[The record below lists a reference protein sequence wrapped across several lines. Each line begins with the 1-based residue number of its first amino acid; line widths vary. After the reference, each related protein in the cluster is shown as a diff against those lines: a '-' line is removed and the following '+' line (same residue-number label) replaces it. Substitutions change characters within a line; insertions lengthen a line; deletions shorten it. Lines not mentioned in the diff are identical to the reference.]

1 MEAFAFYNRPKTGI
15 QNKFLKGILFM
26 FRTITTVL
34 FVALYLILSSPYMI
48 ITFFWSKI
56 DPKKGG
62 DAALRNVS
70 WAFGIVTRLS
80 GMRPTVTGIGNI
92 PKDKAVLFVC
102 NHQSI
107 LDTPLT
113 YPLMISQTGYISKD
127 TMGRVPLL
135 RIWMKRLHCIFLDRK
150 SPRAGLDMILKS
162 IEYIKSGI
170 SIFIFPEGTRNKGNV
185 DEIAEFKAGAVKM
198 ASKTGCPIIPVAIA
212 GTRKVFEDHAPF
224 LRRGQVRVAFGEP
237 IDIASLTEEQKKH
250 LADYCH
256 DKVQELYNSI
266 K

>member
-1 MEAFAFYNRPKTGI
+1 
-15 QNKFLKGILFM
+15 M

-170 SIFIFPEGTRNKGNV
+170 SIFIFPEGTRNKENV

>member
-1 MEAFAFYNRPKTGI
+1 
-15 QNKFLKGILFM
+15 M
-26 FRTITTVL
+26 FRTIITVL
-34 FVALYLILSSPYMI
+34 FVSLYLILSSPYMV
-48 ITFFWSKI
+48 ITYFWSKI

-62 DAALRNVS
+62 DAALRNVC
-70 WAFGIVTRLS
+70 WAFSIVTKLS
-80 GMRPTVTGIGNI
+80 GMRPTVTCIENI

-107 LDTPLT
+107 LDIPLT

-127 TMGRVPLL
+127 TINHVPLL
-135 RIWMKRLHCIFLDRK
+135 RVWMRRLHCIFLDRK

-198 ASKTGCPIIPVAIA
+198 ASKTGCPIVPIAVA
-212 GTRKVFEDHAPF
+212 GTRKVFEDHSPF
-224 LRRGQVRVAFGEP
+224 MRKGQVKVAFGEP
-237 IDIASLTEEQKKH
+237 IDIASLDEEQKKH

-256 DKVQELYNSI
+256 GKVQELYDTI

>member
-1 MEAFAFYNRPKTGI
+1 
-15 QNKFLKGILFM
+15 M

-62 DAALRNVS
+62 DAALRTVS